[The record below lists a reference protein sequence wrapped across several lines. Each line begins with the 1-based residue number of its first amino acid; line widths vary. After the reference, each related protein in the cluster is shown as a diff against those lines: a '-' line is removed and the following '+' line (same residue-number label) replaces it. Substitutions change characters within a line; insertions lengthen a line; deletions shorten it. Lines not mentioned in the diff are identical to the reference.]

1 MRVDWHRNGFAIPD
15 SSMNPN
21 VLVLHE
27 NLFFFFLRVVFLISK
42 LKKRANRILNRGFIV
57 FLRDEVYL

>member
-27 NLFFFFLRVVFLISK
+27 NLFFFFFK
-42 LKKRANRILNRGFIV
+42 GGILDLEIEKTGESYFK
-57 FLRDEVYL
+57 